1 MTDTEHN
8 TGEQSLNKLADQPTP
23 KIAKDAVLLCVQTM
37 RCGRDQF
44 SLLPKDDNLREWAC
58 KIVST
63 ALGLF
68 IYDTVTGGGVGC
80 NDFYFCCQLSLDTK
94 PRENSSN
101 FETRIR
107 IPSNSIPM
115 GWHPIHPILAPRC
128 YIHPQMALS
137 YFLFC
142 APVNGLGWDWKPLL
156 LSVCLSH
163 FVTESVNSI
172 YSLLPGHRSQTPW
185 YFRSQDKDML

>member
-1 MTDTEHN
+1 M
-8 TGEQSLNKLADQPTP
+8 
-23 KIAKDAVLLCVQTM
+23 
-37 RCGRDQF
+37 
-44 SLLPKDDNLREWAC
+44 
-58 KIVST
+58 
-63 ALGLF
+63 
-68 IYDTVTGGGVGC
+68 IYC
-80 NDFYFCCQLSLDTK
+80 RQLSLDTK

-142 APVNGLGWDWKPLL
+142 APVNGLGWDWK
-156 LSVCLSH
+156 VCVYPISSLKVSTA
-163 FVTESVNSI
+163 FTLYSQVTDPR
-172 YSLLPGHRSQTPW
+172 LPGTLDPRTKTCCNWNILTFIKFQDLFHVIQISQKSEFLGLQTDSSILLVVGTGG
-185 YFRSQDKDML
+185 RKRR